1 MNLKKWIKYCISYLN
16 YKKNKKIEKTLNE
29 IKKCLE
35 EYGIIVPK
43 NRYDNSQ
50 NSGNSNLI
58 WKYFYIQGIIQY
70 SIDEFSEKF
79 KKNQLQNNEWD
90 EDQWRKELRQ
100 LKTKEIK
107 SILAFWNKVLEKIEM
122 IKKHIINMEILML
135 NIETNLSEISFNK
148 TYDIKIDNFYINLQ
162 PDFDI
167 MGFWSGRY
175 FCGKFEEIPYSDKRK
190 EENEKLKRQNFH
202 NSVTSLSWKLELKF
216 KRKENFI
223 DDEGVFSIKYSNGQ
237 VVEIESFLNRNKYFC
252 NRSKRDEIS
261 QKDMTYLD
269 ESLIYFIY
277 LSELLGL
284 NIIEFIKFLKNE
296 KCHLSNYLKTK
307 LEEFYNTGVYRFE
320 NTIKQNN
327 RTISMECFASTKF
340 LKKSD
345 NICKKC

>member
-190 EENEKLKRQNFH
+190 EEKEKLKRQNFH

-216 KRKENFI
+216 KRK
-223 DDEGVFSIKYSNGQ
+223 
-237 VVEIESFLNRNKYFC
+237 
-252 NRSKRDEIS
+252 
-261 QKDMTYLD
+261 
-269 ESLIYFIY
+269 
-277 LSELLGL
+277 
-284 NIIEFIKFLKNE
+284 
-296 KCHLSNYLKTK
+296 
-307 LEEFYNTGVYRFE
+307 
-320 NTIKQNN
+320 
-327 RTISMECFASTKF
+327 
-340 LKKSD
+340 
-345 NICKKC
+345 